1 MYKVDNDWCNR
12 KTNKVETTNCWKL
25 KVTGRKKGIKKGK
38 ERKTAKDCL
47 RWHILIFPIELIRFV
62 AKIIC
67 DRNYNLNRFFIYKF
81 SLFGCL
87 LFYQFCERNYLF
99 YCWIQTR
106 IKWKSTKK
114 TKQNGKYLIK
124 KIIFQIIL
132 INYFILLRNFQLL
145 YLTFLYLF
153 DEIIQFLSLLF
164 SYIFSTFYHY

>member
-1 MYKVDNDWCNR
+1 MYIVDNDWCNR
-12 KTNKVETTNCWKL
+12 KTNKVETTNWKKL

-67 DRNYNLNRFFIYKF
+67 DRNYNLNRLLIYKF

-114 TKQNGKYLIK
+114 TKQNGKYLIIK
-124 KIIFQIIL
+124 NNISNNIDKFFHFIQKFSIIVL
-132 INYFILLRNFQLL
+132 D
-145 YLTFLYLF
+145 FLYLF
-153 DEIIQFLSLLF
+153 DEIIQFLSLLL
-164 SYIFSTFYHY
+164 SYIFSTFYQH